1 MVNATTRAT
10 GAQQKATRRRE
21 SGAWIAV
28 ILGTLTVF
36 GPLSMDLYLPVLP
49 SLAIDLD
56 GTASSAQLTMT
67 ACLIGLAA
75 GQVIAGPMSDR
86 FGRRTPLLVG
96 LVVYTIASALCAMSL
111 TIAVLVAARFVQG
124 LAGGTG
130 LVIAQTVG
138 RDIYEGTRLTRYYA
152 RIIVI
157 SGLAAIVAPVLG
169 GFLAEHLS
177 WRGFFVILT
186 AIGVL
191 VTAAIAASFPDTLPP
206 DRRTSG
212 GLHRVREQLGVLVR
226 DRLYVGATVSSSLTS
241 AAYFA
246 YLAGAPF
253 ILQGIYGLAP
263 STFALV
269 FGLNAA
275 AFAAAGF
282 SAGRLAERA
291 GERTVFAVG
300 LAIMIAG
307 GATLLVTALWMP
319 SLALTITAF
328 VLIAAGAAVVS
339 PPSTTLALVDYPHF
353 AGTASSIL
361 GMTRFAAG
369 AAAAP
374 LAGILGPHTAAP
386 TAITVLA
393 ASLGGTV
400 VYRALVHRRTARSS

>member
-1 MVNATTRAT
+1 M
-10 GAQQKATRRRE
+10 
-21 SGAWIAV
+21 AV

-96 LVVYTIASALCAMSL
+96 LVIYTIASALCAISP
-111 TIAVLVAARFVQG
+111 TIEVLVVARFVQG
-124 LAGGTG
+124 LAGGVG

-138 RDIYEGTRLTRYYA
+138 RDIYDGARLTRYYA

-157 SGLAAIVAPVLG
+157 SGLAAIAAPVVG

-186 AIGVL
+186 AIGII
-191 VTAAIAASFPDTLPP
+191 VTAAIAVSFPDSLPP

-212 GLHRVREQLGVLVR
+212 GLRRVREQLGVLAR
-226 DRLYVGATVSSSLTS
+226 DRLYVGATISSSLTS

-275 AFAAAGF
+275 AFATAGF
-282 SAGRLAERA
+282 SAGRLAERVGDRA
-291 GERTVFAVG
+291 VFVVG

-307 GATLLVTALWMP
+307 GGALLVTALGSP
-319 SLALTITAF
+319 SLALTIFAF
-328 VLIAAGAAVVS
+328 VLIAAGAAIVS
-339 PPSTTLALVDYPHF
+339 PPATTLALVDYPHF

-374 LAGILGPHTAAP
+374 LAGILGPHTATP
-386 TAITVLA
+386 TATV
-393 ASLGGTV
+393 
-400 VYRALVHRRTARSS
+400 ALVTAAAGAAVFAVLIGRRDSATASRSA

>member
-1 MVNATTRAT
+1 MSAVPRMARAERE
-10 GAQQKATRRRE
+10 ASRRRE
-21 SGAWIAV
+21 AGLWIAV

-49 SLAIDLD
+49 SLALDLD

-75 GQVIAGPMSDR
+75 GQVIAGPLSDR
-86 FGRRTPLLVG
+86 YGRRAPLLAG
-96 LVVYTIASALCAMSL
+96 LVVYTLASALCAISP
-111 TIAVLVAARFVQG
+111 TIEVLVGARVLQG

-138 RDIYEGTRLTRYYA
+138 RDIYDGARLTRYYA
-152 RIIVI
+152 RIVVI

-186 AIGVL
+186 AVGVL
-191 VTAAIAASFPDTLPP
+191 VTGAVAVAFPDTLPR

-212 GLHRVREQLGVLVR
+212 GLSRLREQLGVLAR
-226 DRLYVGATVSSSLTS
+226 DRLYVGATVSSSLTA

-275 AFAAAGF
+275 AFAVAGF
-282 SAGRLAERA
+282 SAGRLAEPIGDRA
-291 GERTVFAVG
+291 IFAAG

-307 GATLLVTALWMP
+307 GAALLVAALWLP
-319 SLALTITAF
+319 SLPLTITAF

-339 PPSTTLALVDYPHF
+339 PPATTLALVDYPHF

-374 LAGILGPHTAAP
+374 LAGVLGPETATS
-386 TAITVLA
+386 TAVVALA
-393 ASLGGTV
+393 ATVAGTA
-400 VYRALVHRRTARSS
+400 VYGALVRRTPLPGT